1 VNVHRAKFEIVTLV
15 IALGLAAP
23 AVAQVNI
30 TILGS
35 LGDLD
40 GSGDGGAG
48 EAAVVQNA
56 AACWANRLGTNRN
69 FTLTVAGGSLTGGTI
84 GQGATSAVN
93 GSGIPT
99 AGGLTMDNDGS
110 TVYFVDPT
118 PLVSSEFPNP
128 DPNSQWRLL
137 GGTNTDLF
145 SVVTHEMGHALGWL
159 CGGTAGCGGFTNP
172 NFDALMNPP
181 PGSFVMNATCAAP
194 FPLASQP
201 QLAGCVQL
209 VQGGGTP
216 LNVSLRGD
224 GLGNSNQ
231 VVNELS
237 HPGVSGD
244 LMIGFYTTGARETQ
258 SVADLNMFAH
268 AYGDTVNFPLNV
280 NAGTDIVSECNA
292 TGGSNVT
299 LNGGGTNDP
308 EGNSITYSWSCGA
321 VTLSGANTAT
331 PAGFFPLG
339 PTATCRLDATDLAAC
354 PPDADTMTVRVE
366 DTTAPVVTC
375 PSDISVECTETG
387 GTPATNPTIASF
399 LGTATASD
407 VCDSSL
413 TISNNAPTFFD
424 VGVMTHVNFFTQDD
438 SGNPGSCTAA
448 VDVVDTTPPV
458 IGNLTAT
465 PNVLWPPNHRMVP
478 VVTGV
483 SVSDVCDASV
493 ECHIVSVSSNEPVDG
508 TGDGH
513 TAPDWVVA
521 GPLTVNLLSERAGG
535 GSGRIYTIAVQCTD
549 ASANTTSRTVEVT
562 VPHDQR

>member
-1 VNVHRAKFEIVTLV
+1 MNIHRATFETFSLLV
-15 IALGLAAP
+15 ALGLASP
-23 AVAQVNI
+23 TIGQVNI
-30 TILGS
+30 TIMGS

-40 GSGDGGAG
+40 GNGDGGAG
-48 EAAVVQNA
+48 EAAVVQSA

-84 GQGATSAVN
+84 GQGATSSVDGA
-93 GSGIPT
+93 GIPT

-128 DPNSQWRLL
+128 DANSQWRLL
-137 GGTNTDLF
+137 GGTNVDLF

-159 CGGTAGCGGFTNP
+159 CGGPAGCTGFNNP
-172 NFDALMNPP
+172 NFDALMNPA
-181 PGSFVMNATCAAP
+181 PGSFVASATCVSP

-201 QLAGCVQL
+201 QLAGCVRLQ
-209 VQGGGTP
+209 QGGGTP

-224 GLGNSNQ
+224 GVGTTNQ

-237 HPGVSGD
+237 HPGISGD

-268 AYGDTVNFPLNV
+268 AYGDAVNFPLNV

-308 EGNSITYSWSCGA
+308 EGDAITYSWSCGG
-321 VTLSGANTAT
+321 VTLSGAGTAT
-331 PAGFFPLG
+331 PSGFFTLG
-339 PTATCRLDATDLAAC
+339 PTVTCRLDATDLGAC
-354 PPDADTMTVRVE
+354 PPDADTVTVRVE
-366 DTTAPVVTC
+366 DTTGPVVTC
-375 PSDISVECTETG
+375 PSDISVECTEAG

-399 LGTATASD
+399 LTAATASD
-407 VCDSSL
+407 VCDPSL
-413 TISNNAPTFFD
+413 TVSNNAPAFFD
-424 VGVMTHVNFFTQDD
+424 VGVLTHVNFSTHDD
-438 SGNPGSCTAA
+438 SGNPGSCTSG
-448 VDVVDTTPPV
+448 VEVVDTTPPV
-458 IGNLTAT
+458 IGSLTAT

-478 VVTGV
+478 VVTTV
-483 SVSDVCDASV
+483 SVEDVCDPSLD
-493 ECHIVSVSSNEPVDG
+493 CQIISVSSNEPVDG
-508 TGDGH
+508 AGDGH
-513 TAPDWVVA
+513 TAPDWEVT
-521 GPLTVNLLSERAGG
+521 GPLTLNLRAERAGG
-535 GSGRIYTIAVQCTD
+535 GIGRTYSITVQCED
-549 ASANTTSRTVEVT
+549 DFSNTTSRTVEVR